1 MAAPEREKEQKGGGF
16 LANLLGPLVAGLG
29 GAAMGAMLPERERG
43 AFSRAYTG
51 ELETQRELAR
61 RAEEAREGR
70 RRQSAMIVANMLQTH
85 PELMQM
91 ENVTYEDVQ
100 GFIEPLAEYIQ
111 VPGQEIFQR
120 YHELP
125 QEQPEFPAGAFANLL
140 GMPNVPP
147 EIKEAIL
154 ASLEQAYPGVTF
166 PEGAFGEGTA
176 FDPFAAVMEAAPKG
190 ANVRYLDID
199 SYMEAAAKRD
209 PTKLK
214 FREPKGTP
222 RELSEE
228 EILFRQ
234 AVLEGQDSD
243 LHRMV
248 VAKRLGINDDN
259 VFDAEA
265 AGSAAVRAMSTEL
278 SLSMLESLSEGEDQA
293 VAQERALA
301 LMDRVTPL
309 MGEAMKK
316 IATEIET
323 RMPKATKQEKA
334 AAVIQAHQKWLQ
346 QQLPVETGR
355 KPAPT
360 PQQQAKRD
368 EDARIEELI
377 NQGFSD
383 SEIKRILEE
392 EFGPEEG
399 AP

>member
-1 MAAPEREKEQKGGGF
+1 
-16 LANLLGPLVAGLG
+16 
-29 GAAMGAMLPERERG
+29 
-43 AFSRAYTG
+43 
-51 ELETQRELAR
+51 
-61 RAEEAREGR
+61 
-70 RRQSAMIVANMLQTH
+70 
-85 PELMQM
+85 
-91 ENVTYEDVQ
+91 
-100 GFIEPLAEYIQ
+100 
-111 VPGQEIFQR
+111 
-120 YHELP
+120 
-125 QEQPEFPAGAFANLL
+125 
-140 GMPNVPP
+140 
-147 EIKEAIL
+147 
-154 ASLEQAYPGVTF
+154 
-166 PEGAFGEGTA
+166 
-176 FDPFAAVMEAAPKG
+176 MEAAPKG

-360 PQQQAKRD
+360 PQQQAKLD
-368 EDARIEELI
+368 EDARMQELV
-377 NQGFSD
+377 NQGLPAA
-383 SEIKRILEE
+383 EIERILEE